1 MTISNSGHARIRAA
15 NNELFNA
22 TARLDEVLQNYG
34 ALGKSAE
41 RTFLKE
47 LGAFARKLREL
58 QLTVGEE
65 LEGSK

>member
-1 MTISNSGHARIRAA
+1 MTTLLTQGAERA
-15 NNELFNA
+15 N
-22 TARLDEVLQNYG
+22 

-41 RTFLKE
+41 RTLLKE

-65 LEGSK
+65 LEGRK